1 MIEQILLSQR
11 EPPVISELV
20 RVECAS
26 ALAWWVHMDELDE
39 TQANRIESTF
49 HDDVREGRF
58 RLVAPNSGVFER
70 AMRWLLTR
78 PTT

>member
-1 MIEQILLSQR
+1 MLSQGA
-11 EPPVISELV
+11 PPVISELV

-26 ALAWWVHMDELDE
+26 ALAWWVHMGELDE
-39 TQANRIESTF
+39 TQSNRIESTVN
-49 HDDVREGRF
+49 DDVREGRF

-78 PTT
+78 PIT